1 MALPLLLIASAFGG
15 LYLSDQH
22 KKALIQQDANRGLP
36 LDTSTAKE
44 TIGRWPSDAYPS
56 SLSVTPVPGSIVC
69 CSVYQAFDH
78 TGVVIDEDTIVEL
91 HGSGLVRAVSP
102 KRFLSD
108 RSGRHIFIACN
119 QLAEPFVFSKAVWQ
133 GAQEVFNFYDYHVF
147 KQNCYRHT
155 WLCLTECDQQIDS
168 FEGFNQLLSDT
179 VQAPIYWD
187 VAAFKAS

>member
-78 TGVVIDEDTIVEL
+78 TGVIIDEDTIVEL
-91 HGSGLVRAVSP
+91 HGSGLVRAFLLPVINLRSRLYFQRQFGRAP
-102 KRFLSD
+102 KKYL
-108 RSGRHIFIACN
+108 IFTITMSLNKIAIVILGC
-119 QLAEPFVFSKAVWQ
+119 V
-133 GAQEVFNFYDYHVF
+133 
-147 KQNCYRHT
+147 
-155 WLCLTECDQQIDS
+155 
-168 FEGFNQLLSDT
+168 
-179 VQAPIYWD
+179 
-187 VAAFKAS
+187 